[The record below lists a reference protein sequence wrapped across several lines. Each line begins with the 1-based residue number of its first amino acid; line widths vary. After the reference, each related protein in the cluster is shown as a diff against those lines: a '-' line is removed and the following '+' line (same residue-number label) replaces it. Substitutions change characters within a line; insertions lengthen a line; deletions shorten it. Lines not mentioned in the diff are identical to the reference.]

1 MIKMAYDVI
10 MFDIRPADI
19 KAAGNDIVADEEND
33 DISIVVSPTD
43 SKESRVDT
51 LNYSEHLVQ
60 VGGGIMLTSLKSA
73 HE

>member
-1 MIKMAYDVI
+1 MSLCLIFGQPISKPLV
-10 MFDIRPADI
+10 
-19 KAAGNDIVADEEND
+19 NDIVADEEND

-60 VGGGIMLTSLKSA
+60 VGGGIMLTSLTSA

>member
-1 MIKMAYDVI
+1 MSLCLIFGQPISKPLV
-10 MFDIRPADI
+10 
-19 KAAGNDIVADEEND
+19 NDIVADEEND

>member
-1 MIKMAYDVI
+1 MSLCLIFGQPISKPLV
-10 MFDIRPADI
+10 
-19 KAAGNDIVADEEND
+19 NDIVADKEND

-51 LNYSEHLVQ
+51 LTYSEHLVQ

>member
-1 MIKMAYDVI
+1 MSLCLIFGQPISKPLV
-10 MFDIRPADI
+10 
-19 KAAGNDIVADEEND
+19 NDIVADKEND